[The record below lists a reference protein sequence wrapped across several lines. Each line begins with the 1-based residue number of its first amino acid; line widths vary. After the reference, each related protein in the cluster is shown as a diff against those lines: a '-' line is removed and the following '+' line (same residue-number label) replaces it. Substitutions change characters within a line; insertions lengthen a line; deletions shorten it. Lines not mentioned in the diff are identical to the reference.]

1 MEPENIWKYPKVEFF
16 QDPFSPCW
24 ISLRP
29 WGLWSPS
36 DVAAVPQKRSV
47 SCFYV
52 DVTSGRFPE
61 NLPPRTAQAQGFAS
75 LSWTSRFS
83 LAEAS
88 REEPPSL
95 LPKKILGSRNGHSN
109 SESRLEKLQ
118 IFCLQLQLHQGLC
131 VLWCMLPFLGTWMV
145 DNVTFR
151 SEMGVKTYAKSP
163 SSIVFAKTIRN
174 SPEYV
179 GPTQPYVL
187 PDGHKEGL
195 EYLFVGKARYPFWH
209 LETYSFTLW
218 LFNIAMGKEK
228 NMFNC

>member
-1 MEPENIWKYPKVEFF
+1 MKISQSWIFSRSFQPMLNFIETLGTVVSKWCCSGASKKECFMFLCGCYVWQISWK
-16 QDPFSPCW
+16 S
-24 ISLRP
+24 
-29 WGLWSPS
+29 
-36 DVAAVPQKRSV
+36 
-47 SCFYV
+47 
-52 DVTSGRFPE
+52 
-61 NLPPRTAQAQGFAS
+61 PPRTAQAQGFAS

-179 GPTQPYVL
+179 GPPNHMSSLMATRKVWSISSSARQGTLFDTWRHIHL
-187 PDGHKEGL
+187 PSG
-195 EYLFVGKARYPFWH
+195 YL
-209 LETYSFTLW
+209 T
-218 LFNIAMGKEK
+218 
-228 NMFNC
+228 